1 MITESDV
8 ESLGISSQAATD
20 DNNGNVWLFGEIG
33 SKTVVIYTDGEIVIE
48 KLPEPL
54 EIMPTFATCDE
65 DGMISVHGSDYSDE
79 VSAFSI
85 DTNARPSFTSLRGIL
100 DLGFILVSLLILSI
114 MAWNITDAIRKGE
127 VF

>member
-1 MITESDV
+1 MGSRA
-8 ESLGISSQAATD
+8 AATN
-20 DNNGNVWLFGEIG
+20 DNNGNVWLFGDIAQKLSQLFPEMK
-33 SKTVVIYTDGEIVIE
+33 SLE

-54 EIMPTFATCDE
+54 NITPVYATCDE

-85 DTNARPSFTSLRGIL
+85 DSNARSSTTSLRGIL

-114 MAWNITDAIRKGE
+114 MGWNITDVIRKGE